1 MEPKTCHHCGNEWTP
16 RKANPKKC
24 PQCQNSLWRSSR
36 PKGIPKPLR
45 QSPEA
50 EVANGDVVQHVEI
63 MEESVAAP
71 PQSSGSGERG
81 KHRADSG
88 PPRRNESEGSRPSSP
103 IQVMQ
108 NDTLSD
114 MKSRAEELFK
124 RLQA

>member
-24 PQCQNSLWRSSR
+24 PQCQNSLWQSPR
-36 PKGIPKPLR
+36 PKKP
-45 QSPEA
+45 
-50 EVANGDVVQHVEI
+50 
-63 MEESVAAP
+63 
-71 PQSSGSGERG
+71 GSGARQTHQTAG
-81 KHRADSG
+81 ADQG
-88 PPRRNESEGSRPSSP
+88 LPEPSVMQVSNPASP
-103 IQVMQ
+103 IQVIE